1 MIFHEFGDKN
11 FPHILLI
18 HGGGNFW
25 WNYLRQARILSDKY
39 HVVLPT
45 LNGHGEEYQK
55 QYISTENSAQ
65 EIMNYIKHI
74 WPAIDL
80 KILSQIVKH
89 RFYIF
94 MVKKKWDALRNLQSY
109 LKKYILIVP
118 YMKLK
123 TIIMDT
129 YQHIYL

>member
-11 FPHILLI
+11 FPHISLI
-18 HGGGNFW
+18 HGGGNSW

-55 QYISTENSAQ
+55 QYISTENCAH

-123 TIIMDT
+123 AIIMDT